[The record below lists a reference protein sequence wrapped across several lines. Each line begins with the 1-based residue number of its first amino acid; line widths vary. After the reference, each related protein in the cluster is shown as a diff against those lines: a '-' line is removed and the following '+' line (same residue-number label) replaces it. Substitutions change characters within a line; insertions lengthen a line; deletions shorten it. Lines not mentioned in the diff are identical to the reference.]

1 MSKTFFDMMGAVLD
15 EYHEAKLKAM
25 PGVDMAHYNE
35 TLKRELAMNV
45 QQWFYRYIDAIAGN
59 VTEIK
64 HGLELQSNA
73 RPHDIPRP
81 PKNRNSL
88 V

>member
-1 MSKTFFDMMGAVLD
+1 MSKTFFDMMSAVFE
-15 EYHEAKLKAM
+15 EYHQSKLKAM

-45 QQWFYRYIDAIAGN
+45 QQWFFRYVDSIAGN

-64 HGLELQSNA
+64 KGLELSSNA
-73 RPHDIPRP
+73 KPDDFTP